1 MSNIYFLFS
10 QGHVSAALVLGGVD
24 DTGAHL
30 FNIYPHGSSDTVP
43 FCTMG
48 SGSLAAMSVFESN
61 WKPNMTV
68 SEQKLPAAENFV
80 IQEGRK
86 SNRTVSEHKY
96 LLLKMFIIR
105 ERKSTK

>member
-1 MSNIYFLFS
+1 MSDIYFLFS

-68 SEQKLPAAENFV
+68 SEQN
-80 IQEGRK
+80 
-86 SNRTVSEHKY
+86 Y
-96 LLLKMFIIR
+96 LLLKISLFRR
-105 ERKSTK
+105 EGTLIGL